1 MDYLSEVQAF
11 ENWIEYNSKI
21 NKSDVCLWHT
31 LMYIAYKFN
40 WQEFT
45 VPIAVLIQKS
55 KLNKDSLYRARNKL
69 SQMCLINFKEQS
81 GNQDAIYKMN
91 SVISVYGNGINF

>member
-1 MDYLSEVQAF
+1 MNYLSEVQAF
-11 ENWIEYNSKI
+11 QNWIEYNSKI

-31 LMYIAYKFN
+31 LMNIAYKFN

-45 VPIAVLIQKS
+45 VPIAVLMQKS

-69 SQMCLINFKEQS
+69 SQMCLISFKEQG
-81 GNQDAIYKMN
+81 GNQPAIYKMN
-91 SVISVYGNGINF
+91 SVISMYGNGINF

>member
-1 MDYLSEVQAF
+1 MNYLSEVQAF
-11 ENWIEYNSKI
+11 QNWIEYNSKI

-45 VPIAVLIQKS
+45 VPIAVLMQKS

-69 SQMCLINFKEQS
+69 SQMCLISFKEQS

-91 SVISVYGNGINF
+91 SVISMYGNGINF

>member
-1 MDYLSEVQAF
+1 MNYLSEVQAF
-11 ENWIEYNSKI
+11 QNWIEYNSSI
-21 NKSDVCLWHT
+21 NKSDICLWYT

-55 KLNKDSLYRARNKL
+55 KLNKDSLYRSRNKL
-69 SQMCLINFKEQS
+69 KQLGLIDFKERG
-81 GNQDAIYKMN
+81 GNQATIYRMN

>member
-1 MDYLSEVQAF
+1 MNYLSEVQAF
-11 ENWIEYNSKI
+11 QNWIEYNSSI
-21 NKSDVCLWHT
+21 NKSDICLWYT

-45 VPIAVLIQKS
+45 VPIAVLMQKS
-55 KLNKDSLYRARNKL
+55 KLNKDSLYRSRDKL

-81 GNQDAIYKMN
+81 GNQDTIYKLN